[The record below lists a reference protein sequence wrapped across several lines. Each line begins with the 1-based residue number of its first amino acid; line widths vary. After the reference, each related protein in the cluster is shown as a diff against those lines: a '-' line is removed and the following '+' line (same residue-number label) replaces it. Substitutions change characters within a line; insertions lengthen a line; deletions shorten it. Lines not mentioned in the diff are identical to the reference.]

1 MAQWVRYL
9 FKSMGT
15 RVGDP
20 QHLPEMAF
28 EFSVLMDIDNRH
40 TVSLASQLIKSNQ
53 QTSSSQRDLVSKKK
67 KTIKQVKVIVIVN
80 HFPTVFRAYATGGDL
95 CLMM

>member
-67 KTIKQVKVIVIVN
+67 N
-80 HFPTVFRAYATGGDL
+80 HKAGESYSYSQPLSY
-95 CLMM
+95 CI